1 MKRNLFL
8 AIAVTALMVA
18 STIAQAADVSF
29 SGQIRPRFN
38 IDSDASTATSPSEFF
53 DTRVRLN
60 AKANV
65 NANTEVFLQL
75 QSVGIWGSDGGGRTH
90 NGTRVGGGG
99 GGEQANDNLS
109 DVGFHQAYLTLKNFA
124 GTGIDVKSGRQEI
137 VIDGHRLFGHTGWTQ
152 GAETKDAIRLTHAGG
167 NHTINYSF
175 ITANNGDNVA
185 HTNDSNAEVHVLYAK
200 TQGVLG
206 GALSGIVT
214 FTRDDSGIVTP
225 DMNNWFTLGARQA
238 GKLAGLDYRV
248 EYYHQLG
255 DAGAVAAGSGY
266 GITGADVTRGDSV
279 DRDANMFGIRVGK
292 KLGKGAITLWYD
304 RLSGVD
310 DDDQT
315 GGDWG
320 QFDTMFDTG
329 HKFYG
334 FQDFYLARNGAGTRF
349 FGLQDIALKT
359 KISPRAGWTA
369 KADLHMFSTQS
380 GIDGADADTVVAADA
395 TIGADNTRNTDLG
408 QELDLTLVHKYD
420 ANTKISFGYSH
431 YWTTQTFGEL
441 NANSGAAANYANQD
455 GSDWFYAQV
464 DTKF

>member
-1 MKRNLFL
+1 MKRNIFL

-38 IDSDASTATSPSEFF
+38 LDQDAKDNTSTATFF

-75 QSVGIWGSDGGGRTH
+75 QSVGVWGADGGGRTH

-175 ITANNGDNVA
+175 IAANNGDNVA

-214 FTRDDSGIVTP
+214 YTRDDSGIVTP

-255 DAGAVAAGSGY
+255 DAGTVANASGY
-266 GITGADVTRGDSV
+266 GITGATTQGDSV

-334 FQDFYLARNGAGTRF
+334 FQDFYLSRTGAGTRF

-359 KISPRAGWTA
+359 KISPRAGWTL
-369 KADLHMFSTQS
+369 KADLHHFRTAT
-380 GIDGADADTVVAADA
+380 DLTGADVDAILANLTDAANV
-395 TIGADNTRNTDLG
+395 INGAMDNDLG
-408 QELDLTLVHKYD
+408 TEVDLTVVHKYD
-420 ANTKISFGYSH
+420 ANTKIVVGYSH
-431 YWTTQTFGEL
+431 YFTTHTFGQL
-441 NANSGAAANYANQD
+441 NGAGGRSSSSND
-455 GSDWFYAQV
+455 DSDWAYVMV

>member
-1 MKRNLFL
+1 MKRNIFL

-38 IDSDASTATSPSEFF
+38 LDQDANDNHSTATFF

-75 QSVGIWGSDGGGRTH
+75 QSVGNWGQDGGGRTH

-175 ITANNGDNVA
+175 IAANNGDNVA

-206 GALSGIVT
+206 GALSGIAT
-214 FTRDDSGIVTP
+214 YTRDDSGIVTP
-225 DMNNWFTLGARQA
+225 DMNNWYTLGARQA

-255 DAGAVAAGSGY
+255 DAGTVANASGY
-266 GITGADVTRGDSV
+266 GITGATTQGDSV

-334 FQDFYLARNGAGTRF
+334 FQDFYLSRTGAGTRF

-359 KISPRAGWTA
+359 KISPRAGWTL
-369 KADLHMFSTQS
+369 KADLHHFRTAT
-380 GIDGADADTVVAADA
+380 DLTGADVDAILANLADA
-395 TIGADNTRNTDLG
+395 ANVINGAMDNDLG
-408 QELDLTLVHKYD
+408 TEVDLTVVHKYD
-420 ANTKISFGYSH
+420 ANTKIVVGYSH
-431 YWTTQTFGEL
+431 YFTTHTFGQL
-441 NANSGAAANYANQD
+441 NGAGGRSSSSND
-455 GSDWFYAQV
+455 DSDWAYVMV